1 MKYLARRP
9 TLFLWVM
16 VMALFLARVAHHGH
30 GGRGFHQW

>member
-1 MKYLARRP
+1 MKYLVRRP

-16 VMALFLARVAHHGH
+16 VLAVFLARAGHH

>member
-16 VMALFLARVAHHGH
+16 VLAVFLARLHHHH